1 MPTQIDGSQI
11 SVVTGAIAVGLFIW
25 RIIVWVLGLRTLLDA
40 HAEKIKALED
50 KDEASEKTHAAVREQ
65 LASLEKNTAVVATKI
80 DMLLERVK

>member
-11 SVVTGAIAVGLFIW
+11 TIVTGAIAIGLFIW

-40 HAEKIKALED
+40 HAEKIAALQE
-50 KDEASEKTHAAVREQ
+50 KNKEKESEFAAVKEH
-65 LASLEKNTAVVATKI
+65 LASLEKNTAIVTTKI